1 MRKYVV
7 LTILFVLPLVVY
19 LFFAS
24 GINHFAQLPVLTNN
38 IVDVSEYSNDTFKNK
53 ITILGFFGNNV
64 QDKHG
69 DALNLNQKIYK
80 RFYQFKDF
88 QFIMIQPKG
97 TSELAKNLQ
106 NDLKTGTDTDLVNW
120 KFISLED
127 QALSEIFN
135 SLKTNLTLDSNLGTP
150 YVFIIDRDANLRGR
164 DDDDDGIKYGYDSRS
179 VADIN
184 NTMLDDVKVILA
196 EYRMALK
203 KNNRYKESLE

>member
-1 MRKYVV
+1 MKKYVV

-38 IVDVSEYSNDTFKNK
+38 VVDVSEYSNDTFKNK

-88 QFIMIQPKG
+88 QFIMVQPKG
-97 TSELAKNLQ
+97 TNELALDLQ
-106 NDLKTGTDTDLVNW
+106 NDLRTGTDTDLINW
-120 KFISLED
+120 KFIFLEND
-127 QALSEIFN
+127 NLNEIFN
-135 SLKTNLTLDSNLGTP
+135 SLKTDLSLDLNLGTP
-150 YVFIIDRDANLRGR
+150 YVFIIDRDSNLRGR
-164 DDDDDGIKYGYDSRS
+164 DDNDGIKYGYDSRS

-203 KNNRYKESLE
+203 KNNRYKENLD

>member
-1 MRKYVV
+1 MRKYIV

-24 GINHFAQLPVLTNN
+24 GINHFAQLPVLKNN
-38 IVDVSEYSNDTFKNK
+38 ITDVSDYSQESFKNK
-53 ITILGFFGNNV
+53 ITILGFFGSNV

-88 QFIMIQPKG
+88 QFLMIQPIG
-97 TSELAKNLQ
+97 TDSLVLNLK
-106 NDLKTGTDTDLVNW
+106 NDLRRGTDTDLINW
-120 KFISLED
+120 KFISVGKEELN
-127 QALSEIFN
+127 SVFN
-135 SLKTNLTLDSNLGTP
+135 SLNTNISLDSNFGTP
-150 YVFIIDRDANLRGR
+150 YVFIIDRDSNLRGR
-164 DDDDDGIKYGYDSRS
+164 DDDDGIKYGYDSRS

-184 NTMLDDVKVILA
+184 NNMLDDVKVILA

-203 KNNRYKESLE
+203 KNNRFKESLE

>member
-1 MRKYVV
+1 MRKYIV

-24 GINHFAQLPVLTNN
+24 GLNHFAQLPVLKNN
-38 IVDVSEYSNDTFKNK
+38 ITDVSDYSQESFKNK
-53 ITILGFFGNNV
+53 ITILGFFGSNV

-88 QFIMIQPKG
+88 QFLMIQPIG
-97 TSELAKNLQ
+97 TDSLVLNLK
-106 NDLKTGTDTDLVNW
+106 NDLRRGTDTDLINW
-120 KFISLED
+120 KFISLGKEE
-127 QALSEIFN
+127 LNSVFN
-135 SLKTNLTLDSNLGTP
+135 SLNTNISLDSNYGTP
-150 YVFIIDRDANLRGR
+150 YVFIIDRDSNLRGR
-164 DDDDDGIKYGYDSRS
+164 DDDDGIKYGYDSRS

-184 NTMLDDVKVILA
+184 NNMLDDVKVILA

-203 KNNRYKESLE
+203 KNNRFKESLE

>member
-1 MRKYVV
+1 MRKYIV

-24 GINHFAQLPVLTNN
+24 GINHFAQLPVLKNN
-38 IVDVSEYSNDTFKNK
+38 ITDVSDYSQESFKNK
-53 ITILGFFGNNV
+53 ITILGFFGSNV

-88 QFIMIQPKG
+88 QFLMIQPIG
-97 TSELAKNLQ
+97 TDSLVLNLK
-106 NDLKTGTDTDLVNW
+106 NDLRRGTDTDLINW
-120 KFISLED
+120 KFISLGKEE
-127 QALSEIFN
+127 LNSVFN
-135 SLKTNLTLDSNLGTP
+135 SLNTNISLDSNYGTP
-150 YVFIIDRDANLRGR
+150 YVFIIDRDSNLRGR
-164 DDDDDGIKYGYDSRS
+164 DDDDGIKYGYDSRS

-184 NTMLDDVKVILA
+184 NNMLDDVKVILA

-203 KNNRYKESLE
+203 KNNRSKESLE

>member
-1 MRKYVV
+1 MKKYVV

-38 IVDVSEYSNDTFKNK
+38 VVDVSEYSNDTFKNK

-88 QFIMIQPKG
+88 QFIMLQPEG
-97 TSELAKNLQ
+97 TNELALDLQ
-106 NDLKTGTDTDLVNW
+106 NDLKTGTDTDLINW
-120 KFISLED
+120 KFIFLEND
-127 QALSEIFN
+127 NLNEIFN
-135 SLKTNLTLDSNLGTP
+135 SLKTDLSLDSNLGTP
-150 YVFIIDRDANLRGR
+150 YVFIIDRDSNLRGR
-164 DDDDDGIKYGYDSRS
+164 DDNDGIKYGYDSRS

-203 KNNRYKESLE
+203 KNNRYKENLD

>member
-1 MRKYVV
+1 MRKYIV

-24 GINHFAQLPVLTNN
+24 GINHFAQLPVLKNN
-38 IVDVSEYSNDTFKNK
+38 ITDVSDYSQESFKNK
-53 ITILGFFGNNV
+53 ITILGFFGSNV

-88 QFIMIQPKG
+88 QFLMIQPFG
-97 TSELAKNLQ
+97 TDSLVLNLK
-106 NDLKTGTDTDLVNW
+106 NDLRRGTDTDLINW
-120 KFISLED
+120 KFISLGKEE
-127 QALSEIFN
+127 LNSVFN
-135 SLKTNLTLDSNLGTP
+135 SLNTNISLDSNYGTP
-150 YVFIIDRDANLRGR
+150 YVFIIDRDSNLRGR
-164 DDDDDGIKYGYDSRS
+164 DDDDGIKYGYDSRS

-184 NTMLDDVKVILA
+184 NNMLDDVKVILA

-203 KNNRYKESLE
+203 KNNRFKESLE

>member
-1 MRKYVV
+1 MRKYIV

-24 GINHFAQLPVLTNN
+24 GINHFAQLPVLKNN
-38 IVDVSEYSNDTFKNK
+38 ITDVSDYSQESFKNK
-53 ITILGFFGNNV
+53 ITILGFFGSNV

-88 QFIMIQPKG
+88 QFLMIQPIG
-97 TSELAKNLQ
+97 TDSLVLNLK
-106 NDLKTGTDTDLVNW
+106 NDLKRGTDTDLINW
-120 KFISLED
+120 KFISLGNQE
-127 QALSEIFN
+127 LNSVFN
-135 SLKTNLTLDSNLGTP
+135 SLNTDISLDSNYGTP
-150 YVFIIDRDANLRGR
+150 YVFIIDRDGNLRGR
-164 DDDDDGIKYGYDSRS
+164 DDEEGIKYGYDSRF

-184 NTMLDDVKVILA
+184 NNMVDDVKVILA

-203 KNNRYKESLE
+203 KNNIYKNEF